1 MSQWHLTVVWNLNT
15 SNGKTENTKLKASG
29 GSSTMNML
37 NVIHISLICS
47 LFSCTVVYN
56 ISIQMCFFFIYFLS
70 SVFYPYVLISI
81 FITKIIFRYLL
92 LRSSVS
98 LSFCLILLFLAY
110 SFKRCFSTS
119 SSLSWFDFLV
129 SSVLLF
135 SVTFSLPSRVCV
147 ECSSARASWGCASG
161 VIAQL
166 VWN

>member
-56 ISIQMCFFFIYFLS
+56 ISMQICFFFIFFLS
-70 SVFYPYVLISI
+70 SVFYPYVLISV

-92 LRSSVS
+92 LRSYVS
-98 LSFCLILLFLAY
+98 FSFCLILLF
-110 SFKRCFSTS
+110 FG
-119 SSLSWFDFLV
+119 
-129 SSVLLF
+129 LLF
-135 SVTFSLPSRVCV
+135 QVLFLYLIFPFMIWFPSLLCITIFCHFFSSQQGLCGMLLSPGLMGLC
-147 ECSSARASWGCASG
+147 
-161 VIAQL
+161 
-166 VWN
+166 